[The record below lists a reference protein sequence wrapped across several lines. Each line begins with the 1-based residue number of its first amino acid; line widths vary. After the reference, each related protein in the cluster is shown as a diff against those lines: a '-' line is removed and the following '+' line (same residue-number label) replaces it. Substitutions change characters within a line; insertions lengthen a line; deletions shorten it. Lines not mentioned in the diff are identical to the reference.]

1 MATDTLREPPHS
13 LEAEQAVLG
22 GLMLVPKSL
31 AKVSDWLTEDDF
43 FRKDHR
49 LIYRAITRLAAEGT
63 PFDAVT
69 LGDWFE
75 NQALSDEIGG
85 AATLIHLANNT
96 ASAANVEAYAEIVVE
111 KSRLRK
117 LVDVTTTAASA
128 AFGKGAESRQLIADA
143 MHDLSQIQTSQ
154 LRGGLRGTKDLMRGF
169 MRTMDERYRAGAGTI
184 GIETPWPVLTD
195 RLSGFRDG
203 VLYIVGGRP
212 SMGKSV
218 FGCQAAMHA
227 ALAGH
232 RTALFSVEMTE
243 EECLSRMIAA
253 HGRMPHRWVDN
264 PGTEDPEAETYW
276 SRTVNSMA
284 ALNGAPLLID
294 GTPALSIEQLMARAR
309 REHMR
314 APLRM
319 IVIDHLHD
327 MLIRDAKQ
335 ARFEYGHITQGAKTL
350 AKELGIP
357 VILLSQLKR
366 GDGHGKRPTLADL
379 RESGE
384 IEQKADVVLFLHRP
398 DYYNREDRPNV
409 VELIPAKGRNIDA
422 GLPMILRNRYD
433 QMRLDPWTGD
443 LPEPAITHWRGKGIA
458 A

>member
-1 MATDTLREPPHS
+1 MAGDMLREPPHS
-13 LEAEQAVLG
+13 LDAEQAVLG
-22 GLMLVPKSL
+22 GLMLAPKSL
-31 AKVSDWLTEDDF
+31 AKIADWLTEDDF
-43 FRKDHR
+43 YRTDNR
-49 LIYRAITRLAAEGT
+49 LIFRAITRLAAADT

-69 LGDWFE
+69 LGEWFE
-75 NQALSDEIGG
+75 NEGLADEIGG
-85 AATLIHLANNT
+85 AAALIHLANNT

-111 KSRLRK
+111 KSRLRQ
-117 LVDVTTTAASA
+117 LIEAATRATTAAYGRGS
-128 AFGKGAESRQLIADA
+128 ESRQLIADA
-143 MHDLSQIQTSQ
+143 MHDLSQLEVSQ
-154 LRGGLRGTKDLMRGF
+154 LRGGLRGTTDLMRGF
-169 MRTMDERYRAGAGTI
+169 IQTMEARHQAGAKTI
-184 GIETPWPVLTD
+184 GIETPWPVLTE

-203 VLYIVGGRP
+203 VLYVVGGRP

-253 HGRMPHRWVDN
+253 HGQMPHRWVDN
-264 PGTEDPEAETYW
+264 PGMEDPEAETYW
-276 SRTVNSMA
+276 SRTVNAMA
-284 ALNGAPLLID
+284 DINGAPLLID

-314 APLRM
+314 SPLRM

-327 MLIRDAKQ
+327 MQIKDPKQ

-350 AKELGIP
+350 AKELRIP

-398 DYYNREDRPNV
+398 DYYNRDDRPDV

-443 LPEPAITHWRGKGIA
+443 VPEPAESHWRGRGMA